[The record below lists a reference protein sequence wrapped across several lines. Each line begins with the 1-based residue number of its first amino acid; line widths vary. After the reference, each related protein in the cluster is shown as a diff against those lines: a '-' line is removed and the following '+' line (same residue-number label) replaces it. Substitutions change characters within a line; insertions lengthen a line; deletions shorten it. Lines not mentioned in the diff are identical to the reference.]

1 MPNRSP
7 HAALSP
13 AEINA
18 LRRIANGLAN
28 FLSADH
34 LDVPTSMGLVSST
47 LAGHLVL
54 TEAGKQRLAEANSAE
69 PVRAQTLNPFDR
81 LPGK

>member
-1 MPNRSP
+1 
-7 HAALSP
+7 
-13 AEINA
+13 
-18 LRRIANGLAN
+18 
-28 FLSADH
+28 
-34 LDVPTSMGLVSST
+34 MGLVSST